1 MKTTTHTT
9 PQEEYDNKVKKLMS
23 QYGGNNGLEE
33 LVKEFIDLKMAA
45 RFFEQ
50 ELGSKLQEGE
60 LTIEEVEAQEE
71 VIWNEVMEIKQ

>member
-9 PQEEYDNKVKKLMS
+9 PQEEYNNRVKKLKC
-23 QYGGNNGLEE
+23 QYGGEGGLEK
-33 LVKEFIDLKMAA
+33 LVREFIDLQMAA
-45 RFFEQ
+45 KFFEQ

-71 VIWNEVMEIKQ
+71 VIWNEVMKIK

>member
-9 PQEEYDNKVKKLMS
+9 PQEEYDNKVKKLKY
-23 QYGGNNGLEE
+23 QYEGEGGLEE
-33 LVKEFIDLKMAA
+33 LVREFIDLKLAA

-71 VIWNEVMEIKQ
+71 VIWNEVMKIK

>member
-9 PQEEYDNKVKKLMS
+9 PQEEYDNRVNKLKY
-23 QYGGNNGLEE
+23 QYEGEGGLEE
-33 LVKEFIDLKMAA
+33 LVREFIDLQLAA

-71 VIWNEVMEIKQ
+71 VIWNEVMKIK